1 MVKGK
6 PLDVVLVNNP
16 TAVQLPADT
25 HDTEVKIASRPG
37 LGGWSPLANTAGVA

>member
-6 PLDVVLVNNP
+6 EADVVLSNNP

-25 HDTEVKIASRPG
+25 HDTEVNTALLLG
-37 LGGWSPLANTAGVA
+37 LWSPLANTAGIA